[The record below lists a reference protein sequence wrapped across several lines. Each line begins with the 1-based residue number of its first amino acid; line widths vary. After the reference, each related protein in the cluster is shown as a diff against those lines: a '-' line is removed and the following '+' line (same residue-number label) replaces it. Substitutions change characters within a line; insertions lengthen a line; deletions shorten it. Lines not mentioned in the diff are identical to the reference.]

1 MKYAKLKHTPWKYL
15 EAWDML
21 VALTLGKDQ
30 TLPQQ
35 CERTS
40 NNSSKNF

>member
-1 MKYAKLKHTPWKYL
+1 MKYAKCKYTPWKYL
-15 EAWDML
+15 EAWDIP

-35 CERTS
+35 CESTT
-40 NNSSKNF
+40 NNSSKQI